1 MIRAFVALD
10 LPAEVRSALA
20 VQQFLLPLPRKV
32 EPESFHLTLLFLGEV
47 AEPVLEAAH
56 EGFEAI
62 VRPPFDL
69 EVAGLG
75 LFGGERPRAV
85 WAGIRPS
92 EPLDRLQAKIER
104 AARVAGIEP
113 ERRRF
118 SPHVTLGRFA
128 PPPPEDRFR
137 LERAVAE
144 GASFRGGRFEVTR
157 FVLYRSHLGPKGAR
171 YEELATYPLRGPAQ
185 TGGLR
190 SSRP

>member
-20 VQQFLLPLPRKV
+20 VQQFLLPLQRKI

-47 AEPVLEAAH
+47 PEPVLEAAH
-56 EGFEAI
+56 EEFETI
-62 VRPPFDL
+62 VRPPFGL

-75 LFGGERPRAV
+75 LFGRERPRAV
-85 WAGIRPS
+85 WAGLRPS
-92 EPLDRLQAKIER
+92 DPLARLQARIER

-118 SPHVTLGRFA
+118 VPHVTLGRFA
-128 PPPPEDRFR
+128 PPPPEERFR

-144 GASFRGGRFEVTR
+144 GASFRGGAFEVTR
-157 FVLYRSHLGPKGAR
+157 FVLYRSHLGPKGTR
-171 YEELATYPLRGPAQ
+171 YEELASYPLRGGAP
-185 TGGLR
+185 
-190 SSRP
+190 